1 MIEEKKHAKYS
12 ASGSD
17 IWLNCPGSVKL
28 SEGQPNITSK
38 YAEEGT
44 KAHELVEQHLRQA
57 VEKGKKT
64 KFKPDKKYPLDMK
77 LAVKTATDFILDHWN
92 EDGEELLIEKKVSL
106 EFIHEGMFGTVDVG
120 VVEHFGKLQVW
131 DYKHGAG
138 HPVNVTTQIRG
149 TTSYIL
155 NSQLAYYA
163 LGLLHEYNYDFEE
176 VLIGIIQPRAQ
187 HKLGPIRYETF
198 KVEEIKQHE
207 YIFKKGIERCLKPT
221 PKLYLGS
228 HCQWCKAYK
237 VCPLQQNK
245 RSAAVVDMFEDDLGF

>member
-1 MIEEKKHAKYS
+1 MEEVKKHSKYS
-12 ASGSD
+12 ASGAE
-17 IWLNCPGSVKL
+17 IWLSCPGSVKL
-28 SEGQPNITSK
+28 SEGQPNISSK

-44 KAHELVEQHLRQA
+44 KAHSLLELTL
-57 VEKGKKT
+57 KNTITNGKKS
-64 KFKPDKKYPLDMK
+64 KLKIKESFPVDMK
-77 LAVKTATDFILDHWN
+77 LAVKTATDFILDHWD
-92 EDGEELLIEKKVSL
+92 ESTEELLIEKKVSL

-149 TTSYIL
+149 TTTYIL

-198 KVEEIKQHE
+198 KVSEIKQHE
-207 YIFKKGIERCLKPT
+207 YIFKKGIERCLKPN
-221 PKLYLGS
+221 PKLNLGP
-228 HCQWCKAYK
+228 HCQWCKAYR
-237 VCPLQQNK
+237 VCPLQQDK
-245 RSAAVVDMFEDDLGF
+245 RSKTVVDMFDDDLGF